1 MLPIEGAAQAVDHRG
16 EDPTAIEIG
25 KDPVGSPSIEVPE
38 SDVSGLAI
46 LFQEHRSNQEAA
58 QYEKNHNSKR
68 SCLRMLTGQIIEDP
82 EVVDE
87 NKDNGKSPHGIEPA
101 NHLGVQDLIELRL
114 NGLEASSR
122 DPSMGHGVDY
132 FISSPR
138 RKSTFRVIT
147 VLTG

>member
-1 MLPIEGAAQAVDHRG
+1 
-16 EDPTAIEIG
+16 
-25 KDPVGSPSIEVPE
+25 
-38 SDVSGLAI
+38 
-46 LFQEHRSNQEAA
+46 
-58 QYEKNHNSKR
+58 
-68 SCLRMLTGQIIEDP
+68 MLTGQIIEDP